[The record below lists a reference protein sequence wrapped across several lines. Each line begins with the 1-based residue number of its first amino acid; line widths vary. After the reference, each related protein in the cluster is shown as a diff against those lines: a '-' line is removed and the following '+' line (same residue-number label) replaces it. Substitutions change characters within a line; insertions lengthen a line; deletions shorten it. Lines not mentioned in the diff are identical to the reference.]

1 MCNELAQWW
10 NEDVFWQL
18 QAPRVVTV
26 VPLRRN
32 LIIRMV
38 IRVISTYQ
46 CAVKLQVKLKTLAK
60 SSLVK

>member
-1 MCNELAQWW
+1 M
-10 NEDVFWQL
+10 FWQL

-26 VPLRRN
+26 VPSRIN